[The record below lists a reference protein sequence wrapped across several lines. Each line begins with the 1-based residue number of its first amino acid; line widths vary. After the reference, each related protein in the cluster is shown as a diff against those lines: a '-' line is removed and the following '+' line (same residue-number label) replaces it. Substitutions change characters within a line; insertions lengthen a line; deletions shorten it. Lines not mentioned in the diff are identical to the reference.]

1 MLRKKFLIHRRDD
14 VDHGVAD
21 GDGVQRGRFHDFI
34 TLDGVNHPESH
45 RECTRLKS
53 QIRERAPIMKVKT
66 LTAQLKKASSLSA
79 QTVADRLVALRA
91 ERDFSQARLAELAGV
106 DRKTINRI
114 ENGHFSPSLDTLT
127 RLSVVLKCRLGDLVD
142 PQRSKR

>member
-1 MLRKKFLIHRRDD
+1 
-14 VDHGVAD
+14 
-21 GDGVQRGRFHDFI
+21 
-34 TLDGVNHPESH
+34 
-45 RECTRLKS
+45 
-53 QIRERAPIMKVKT
+53 MKAKT

-91 ERDFSQARLAELAGV
+91 ERGFSQARLAELAGL

-127 RLSVVLKCRLGDLVD
+127 RLSVVLKCRLADLVEAK
-142 PQRSKR
+142 RSKR

>member
-1 MLRKKFLIHRRDD
+1 
-14 VDHGVAD
+14 
-21 GDGVQRGRFHDFI
+21 
-34 TLDGVNHPESH
+34 
-45 RECTRLKS
+45 
-53 QIRERAPIMKVKT
+53 MKVKT

-91 ERDFSQARLAELAGV
+91 ERGFSQARLAELAGV

-127 RLSVVLKCRLGDLVD
+127 RLSVVLKCRLADLVETK
-142 PQRSKR
+142 RSKR

>member
-1 MLRKKFLIHRRDD
+1 
-14 VDHGVAD
+14 
-21 GDGVQRGRFHDFI
+21 
-34 TLDGVNHPESH
+34 
-45 RECTRLKS
+45 
-53 QIRERAPIMKVKT
+53 MKAKT

-91 ERDFSQARLAELAGV
+91 ERGFSQAHLAELAGV

-127 RLSVVLKCRLGDLVD
+127 RLSVVLKCRLADLVD
-142 PQRSKR
+142 AKRSKR

>member
-1 MLRKKFLIHRRDD
+1 
-14 VDHGVAD
+14 
-21 GDGVQRGRFHDFI
+21 
-34 TLDGVNHPESH
+34 
-45 RECTRLKS
+45 
-53 QIRERAPIMKVKT
+53 MKAKT

-91 ERDFSQARLAELAGV
+91 ERGFSQARLAELAGV

-127 RLSVVLKCRLGDLVD
+127 RLSVWC
-142 PQRSKR
+142 

>member
-1 MLRKKFLIHRRDD
+1 
-14 VDHGVAD
+14 
-21 GDGVQRGRFHDFI
+21 
-34 TLDGVNHPESH
+34 
-45 RECTRLKS
+45 
-53 QIRERAPIMKVKT
+53 MKAKT

-91 ERDFSQARLAELAGV
+91 ERGFSQARLAELAGV

-127 RLSVVLKCRLGDLVD
+127 RLSVVLKCRLAELVEAK
-142 PQRSKR
+142 RSKR

>member
-1 MLRKKFLIHRRDD
+1 
-14 VDHGVAD
+14 
-21 GDGVQRGRFHDFI
+21 
-34 TLDGVNHPESH
+34 
-45 RECTRLKS
+45 
-53 QIRERAPIMKVKT
+53 MKAKM

-91 ERDFSQARLAELAGV
+91 ERGFSQAHLAQLAGV

-127 RLSVVLKCRLGDLVD
+127 RLSVVLKCRLADLVEA
-142 PQRSKR
+142 KRAKR